1 MNIPLTTALTA
12 IILLLIGV
20 LFFLV
25 YIAQKNISR
34 GKAKKLLQRLE
45 QLQAGAL
52 SSEMSVR
59 RDTVI
64 KLDNLLSKSLQYYF
78 SNTDMCGDNLKLA
91 KKIFRRNEYNDLW
104 EVHKIRNKIVHDD
117 YDISAEDSKK
127 VYNIY
132 RSAILKILR

>member
-78 SNTDMCGDNLKLA
+78 NNTDMCGDNLKLA
-91 KKIFRRNEYNDLW
+91 KKIFRRNEYYSDRKS
-104 EVHKIRNKIVHDD
+104 VV
-117 YDISAEDSKK
+117 
-127 VYNIY
+127 
-132 RSAILKILR
+132 

>member
-132 RSAILKILR
+132 KSAILKILR

>member
-1 MNIPLTTALTA
+1 MDSQITQLFTM
-12 IILLLIGV
+12 IILILISI
-20 LFFLV
+20 LFFAV
-25 YIAQKNISR
+25 YLAQKNISK
-34 GKAKKLLQRLE
+34 GKAKKLIEKLE
-45 QLQAGAL
+45 QLQSGAL

-91 KKIFRRNEYNDLW
+91 KKIFRRDEYNNLW
-104 EVHKIRNKIVHDD
+104 EAHKTRNRIVHDD
-117 YDISAEDSKK
+117 YDISADDSKK

>member
-25 YIAQKNISR
+25 YLAQKNISR

-52 SSEMSVR
+52 SSEISVR

-117 YDISAEDSKK
+117 HDISAEDSKK

>member
-1 MNIPLTTALTA
+1 MDSQITQLFTM
-12 IILLLIGV
+12 IILILISI
-20 LFFLV
+20 LFFAV
-25 YIAQKNISR
+25 YLAQNNISK
-34 GKAKKLLQRLE
+34 GKAKKLIERLE
-45 QLQAGAL
+45 QLQSGAL

-91 KKIFRRNEYNDLW
+91 KKIFRRDEYNNLW
-104 EVHKIRNKIVHDD
+104 EAHKTRNRIVHDD
-117 YDISAEDSKK
+117 YDISADDSKK

>member
-1 MNIPLTTALTA
+1 MDSQITQLFTM
-12 IILLLIGV
+12 IILILISI
-20 LFFLV
+20 LFFAV
-25 YIAQKNISR
+25 YLAQKNISK
-34 GKAKKLLQRLE
+34 GKAKKLIERLE
-45 QLQAGAL
+45 QLQSGAL

-91 KKIFRRNEYNDLW
+91 KKIFRRDEYNNLW
-104 EVHKIRNKIVHDD
+104 EAHKTRNRIVHDD
-117 YDISAEDSKK
+117 YDISADDSKK

>member
-25 YIAQKNISR
+25 YLAQKNISR

-45 QLQAGAL
+45 QLQVGAL

-132 RSAILKILR
+132 KSAILKILR

>member
-25 YIAQKNISR
+25 YLAQKNISR
-34 GKAKKLLQRLE
+34 GKAEKLLQRLE

-132 RSAILKILR
+132 KSAILKILR

>member
-1 MNIPLTTALTA
+1 MTGVQTCALP
-12 IILLLIGV
+12 ILLFIGV

>member
-25 YIAQKNISR
+25 YLAQKNISR

-132 RSAILKILR
+132 KSAILKILR

>member
-45 QLQAGAL
+45 QLQTNAL

-132 RSAILKILR
+132 KSAILKILR